1 MAPPSL
7 TPSPTSI
14 LLVWLPPEAPNGF
27 IQSYNVFQNGAVIAT
42 VSELNFTSE
51 GLDPDTEYAY
61 FVEAVNSAGVT
72 RSVSVTGRT
81 LDGIPT
87 GVLPPMLLAV
97 SSSSI
102 LATWTVPS
110 TPNGDIIRYE
120 LLRIT
125 RGTTGDIVGE
135 VVEFSGSDF
144 TAMVSNLMPFTLYEF
159 LVRACTAGGCGSS
172 EPAQVQTMQ
181 APPTFQMQPNVTT
194 LSSTSLL
201 VEWEEP
207 EEPNGVVVQY
217 EVRQREQ
224 PFQGNGVFLGN
235 VSNSTLSFAATGLQ
249 PFTVYEFS
257 IVSYTT
263 GGGTQSE
270 WEDGNTAESGMG

>member
-1 MAPPSL
+1 M
-7 TPSPTSI
+7 
-14 LLVWLPPEAPNGF
+14 WLPPEAPNGF
-27 IQSYNVFQNGAVIAT
+27 IQSYNVFQDGAMIGS
-42 VSELNFTSE
+42 VSGLNFTSE
-51 GLDPDTEYAY
+51 GLMPDTEYTY
-61 FVEAVNSAGVT
+61 FIEAVNSVGAT

-81 LDGIPT
+81 LDGIPA
-87 GVLPPMLLAV
+87 GVAPPMLLAT

-102 LATWTVPS
+102 LATWRVPS

-120 LLRIT
+120 LLRVT

-135 VVEFSGSDF
+135 TIEFSGSDF
-144 TAMVSNLMPFTLYEF
+144 TATVSNLLPFTFYEF
-159 LVRACTAGGCGSS
+159 RVRACTAGGCGSS

-181 APPTFQMQPNVTT
+181 APPTFQRQPNVTT
-194 LSSTSLL
+194 LTSASLL

-207 EEPNGVVVQY
+207 QEPNGVVAQY

-235 VSNSTLSFAATGLQ
+235 VSNSTLSFTATGLQ

-257 IVSYTT
+257 IVSYTM

-270 WEDGNTAESGMG
+270 WTDGNTAESGMGM